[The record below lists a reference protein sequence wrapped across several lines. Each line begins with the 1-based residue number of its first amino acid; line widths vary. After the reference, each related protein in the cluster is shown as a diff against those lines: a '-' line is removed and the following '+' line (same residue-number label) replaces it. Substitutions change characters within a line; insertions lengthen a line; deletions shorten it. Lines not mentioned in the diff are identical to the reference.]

1 MAQDSC
7 QRCLNDMHA
16 RAAKLSQ
23 HPSTLSDFCAYMVR
37 LWPITPTPTPAP
49 TLSGSQRASVL
60 QPSDCQGGVHAS
72 PGRPWS

>member
-23 HPSTLSDFCAYMVR
+23 HPSTLSDFCAYVVR
-37 LWPITPTPTPAP
+37 
-49 TLSGSQRASVL
+49 TL
-60 QPSDCQGGVHAS
+60 GV
-72 PGRPWS
+72 R